1 MPSVLPT
8 GHFKNKITIMDKAI
22 LEEIKKSLLEEKT
35 KLESELSGIASKDD
49 SIEDNYKSTFPEF
62 GNDEDENANE
72 VAEYSDRLSI
82 EHTLEKQLRDV
93 KKALASIED
102 GSYGTCK
109 HCGNP
114 IEPER
119 LKIRPTS
126 SSCVSCKKKLQG
138 EA

>member
-1 MPSVLPT
+1 
-8 GHFKNKITIMDKAI
+8 MDQAF
-22 LEEIKKSLLEEKT
+22 LEEMKASLLKEQE
-35 KLESELSGIASKDD
+35 KLESELSGIARKDD
-49 SIEDNYKSTFPEF
+49 SITDNYKSTFPEF

-93 KKALASIED
+93 KQALENITSGI
-102 GSYGTCK
+102 YGVCK
-109 HCGNP
+109 HCGNE
-114 IEPER
+114 IEPGR

-126 SSCVSCKKKLQG
+126 SSCVACKKRLQG